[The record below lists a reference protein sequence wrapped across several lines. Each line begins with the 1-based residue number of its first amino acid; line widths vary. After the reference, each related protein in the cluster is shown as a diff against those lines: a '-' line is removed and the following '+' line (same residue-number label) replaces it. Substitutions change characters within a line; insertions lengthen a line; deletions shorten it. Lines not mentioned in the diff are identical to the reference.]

1 MKSVSLIP
9 ILLLL
14 FSGLLRAGEKDVSD
28 ILQRLDSV
36 LSSQNTFRKQK
47 DAHIQKL
54 EGRLN
59 KTTVESERYVLC
71 KELFQEYLHYQADTA
86 VYYLDI
92 LDDMPLMP
100 AYPNQKEGIA
110 INRAQVMGVMGM
122 YSEAIRQLEGINS
135 AGLTE
140 DLRREYYHAFRSCYG
155 WLSDYTLYQRDKREY
170 QKKTDQYRDSILLT
184 SAWESDRE
192 IVRAEKAIIQGRP
205 DDAIPILQKQLEET
219 TDRELLSYLNFTMY
233 EVYEAKGDMDKQIY
247 YLAQTAIWDAKRVV
261 REYASLQK
269 LAYLLYKKGDV
280 ERAYRYL
287 NRSMEDAVNC
297 NARLRSLEVT
307 EVYPIID
314 RSYREKE
321 QQKRDAVRN
330 MLCSI
335 SVLALLLVVAVCYLY
350 YWMKKLSAMRKYL
363 YRTNRKL
370 VAANTTLE
378 EVGKIKDVYIAR
390 YLDRCVEYLEKLE
403 QYRRSLEKLAMAS
416 KMDELFK
423 AIRSDQFLRDE
434 RKAFYREFDKSFLEL
449 FPNFIGNFNNLLVED
464 ARIYP
469 KPGELLNTELRI
481 FALIRL
487 GVTDSARIAHFLSY
501 SLTTV
506 YNYRSKIRNR
516 AAGNKDTFEQE
527 VMKL

>member
-1 MKSVSLIP
+1 MFKTCLYMKSVSLIP

-14 FSGLLRAGEKDVSD
+14 LPAVLWAGEKDTSD

-36 LSSQNTFRKQK
+36 LLNQNAFRKQK
-47 DAHIQKL
+47 EARIQKL
-54 EGRLN
+54 ESRLSRASAE
-59 KTTVESERYVLC
+59 TERYALC
-71 KELFQEYLHYQADTA
+71 KDLFQEYLHYQADTA
-86 VYYLDI
+86 VHYLDM
-92 LDDMPLMP
+92 LAEMPLLP
-100 AYPNQKEGIA
+100 AYPNQAEAIA

-122 YSEAIRQLEGINS
+122 YSEAIHQLEGINS
-135 AGLTE
+135 AGKRDKLE
-140 DLRREYYHAFRSCYG
+140 
-155 WLSDYTLYQRDKREY
+155 YQR
-170 QKKTDQYRDSILLT
+170 KTDQYRDSILLT
-184 SAWESDRE
+184 SALEADRE
-192 IVRAEKAIIQGRP
+192 MVRAEKAIRQGKPDEAIQ
-205 DDAIPILQKQLEET
+205 ILQAQLEKT
-219 TDRELLSYLNFTMY
+219 TDTELLSYINYTLY
-233 EVYEAKGDMDKQIY
+233 EAYAAKGDADKQIY
-247 YLAQTAIWDAKRVV
+247 YLAETAIWDVKRVV

-269 LAYLLYKKGDV
+269 LAYLLYERGDV

-314 RSYREKE
+314 RAYREKE
-321 QQKRDAVRN
+321 VQKRAAVRT
-330 MLCSI
+330 MLISI
-335 SVLALLLVVAVCYLY
+335 SLLALLLVAAVCYLY
-350 YWMKKLSAMRKYL
+350 YWMKKLSAMRKHL

-378 EVGKIKDVYIAR
+378 EVGKIKEVYIAR

-416 KMDELFK
+416 KTEELFK
-423 AIRSDQFLRDE
+423 VIRSDQFLRDE
-434 RKAFYREFDKSFLEL
+434 RKAFYREFDKSFLDL
-449 FPNFIGNFNNLLVED
+449 FPNFIDNFNKLLVED

-516 AAGNKDTFEQE
+516 AAGDKEAFEQE

>member
-14 FSGLLRAGEKDVSD
+14 LPAVLWAGEKDTSD

-36 LSSQNTFRKQK
+36 LLNQNAFRKQK
-47 DAHIQKL
+47 EARIQKL
-54 EGRLN
+54 ESRLSRASAE
-59 KTTVESERYVLC
+59 TERYALC
-71 KELFQEYLHYQADTA
+71 KDLFQEYLHYQADTA
-86 VYYLDI
+86 VHYLDM
-92 LDDMPLMP
+92 LAEMPLLP
-100 AYPNQKEGIA
+100 AYPNQAEAIA

-122 YSEAIRQLEGINS
+122 YSEAIHQLEGINS

-140 DLRREYYHAFRSCYG
+140 EVRREYYHAFRSCYG
-155 WLSDYTLYQRDKREY
+155 WLSDYTLYKRDKLEY
-170 QKKTDQYRDSILLT
+170 QRKTDQYRDSILLT
-184 SAWESDRE
+184 SALEADRE
-192 IVRAEKAIIQGRP
+192 MVRAEKAIRQGKPDEAIQ
-205 DDAIPILQKQLEET
+205 ILQAQLEKT
-219 TDRELLSYLNFTMY
+219 TDTELLSYINYTLY
-233 EVYEAKGDMDKQIY
+233 EAYAAKGDADKQIY
-247 YLAQTAIWDAKRVV
+247 YLAETAIWDVKRVV

-269 LAYLLYKKGDV
+269 LAYLLYERGDV

-314 RSYREKE
+314 RAYREKE
-321 QQKRDAVRN
+321 VQKRAAVRT
-330 MLCSI
+330 MLISI
-335 SVLALLLVVAVCYLY
+335 SLLALLLVAAVCYLY
-350 YWMKKLSAMRKYL
+350 YWMKKLSAMRKHL

-378 EVGKIKDVYIAR
+378 EVGKIKEVYIAR

-416 KMDELFK
+416 KTEELFK
-423 AIRSDQFLRDE
+423 VIRSDQFLRDE
-434 RKAFYREFDKSFLEL
+434 RKAFYREFDKSFLDL
-449 FPNFIGNFNNLLVED
+449 FPNFIENFNRLLAED

-516 AAGNKDTFEQE
+516 AAGDKEAFEQE